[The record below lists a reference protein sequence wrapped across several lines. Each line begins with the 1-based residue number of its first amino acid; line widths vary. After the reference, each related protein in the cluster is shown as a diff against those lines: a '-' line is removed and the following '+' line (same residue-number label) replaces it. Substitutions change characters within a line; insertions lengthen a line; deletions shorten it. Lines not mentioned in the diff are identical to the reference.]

1 MDAPKTLL
9 LVVAVI
15 VTVVAVVLAVHQ
27 LGEAKDRWVAKYAAK
42 KWMQRFVSWGRRD
55 RIRGM
60 LAMLVVAVI
69 GALVG
74 AIVGIGAF
82 MAVRAQIEANKTSVA
97 APAPSEGQSSPAA
110 QAPQPPIVTPE
121 TGAASSITARR
132 VESHPAE
139 RPRADDWVPT
149 FVERSSLRSQWYG
162 TSIEIV
168 NDLQSDAS
176 DATPIPRIREMR
188 LFIEDVWE
196 RSNSGAWVEGPP
208 FYENEPFKEY
218 ELTDPAHRPEVF
230 PNYDVP
236 FLVIE
241 EIEDSKAIRVAGHT
255 LRHSGIWMIRLRCE
269 WRDLRGRTFMT
280 RFEQQFVWQPG
291 QRPETG
297 R

>member
-1 MDAPKTLL
+1 MFELIRAFRDSLGIDATWSF
-9 LVVAVI
+9 VAI
-15 VTVVAVVLAVHQ
+15 VTLMFAFAGASLA
-27 LGEAKDRWVAKYAAK
+27 LLADRAYRNAL
-42 KWMQRFVSWGRRD
+42 D
-55 RIRGM
+55 RE
-60 LAMLVVAVI
+60 
-69 GALVG
+69 
-74 AIVGIGAF
+74 
-82 MAVRAQIEANKTSVA
+82 QSVNRITQTI
-97 APAPSEGQSSPAA
+97 APSADSPAQREPPTSSPAP
-110 QAPQPPIVTPE
+110 QSPQPPIAAPD

-132 VESHPAE
+132 VEPHPTE
-139 RPRADDWVPT
+139 RPRADGWVPK

-241 EIEDSKAIRVAGHT
+241 EIEDLKAIRVAGHT

-280 RFEQQFVWQPG
+280 RFEQQFMWQPG
-291 QRPETG
+291 KSPVTDG